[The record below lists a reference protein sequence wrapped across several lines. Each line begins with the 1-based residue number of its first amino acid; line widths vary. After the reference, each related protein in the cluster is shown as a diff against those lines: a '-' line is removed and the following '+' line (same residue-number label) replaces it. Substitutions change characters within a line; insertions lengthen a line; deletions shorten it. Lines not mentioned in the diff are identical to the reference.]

1 MRSRYIAAGVA
12 VAAALSLVP
21 AAGAQESVDDAGTA
35 VSSPTTEPTEPSTP
49 ADEPDEPTDEPT
61 DPTGP
66 ADEPTDEPTD
76 PTEPTTDPTQTPGA
90 VVERVAVEAIV
101 EGNGSMQSVDVA
113 TVAAVAGRLPA
124 NTPVQWKFDGARPDV
139 ARALTAD
146 GRLYVAPAAES
157 TTKIP
162 VIAVETATGRTVLA
176 VDVTITAKAAG
187 KFDNPDATRQPTTA
201 KDIAIIVGSVLGV
214 IGLLAAMVQFLVPGG
229 WDQVIRFY
237 S

>member
-1 MRSRYIAAGVA
+1 MRSRFIAAGVA
-12 VAAALSLVP
+12 VAAAAALSIVP
-21 AAGAQESVDDAGTA
+21 AAGAQEVVDDPDATA
-35 VSSPTTEPTEPSTP
+35 SPADPTASPTGST
-49 ADEPDEPTDEPT
+49 T
-61 DPTGP
+61 DPT
-66 ADEPTDEPTD
+66 ADPTADPTTPSG
-76 PTEPTTDPTQTPGA
+76 PTEPTGEPTQTPGA

-113 TVAAVAGRLPA
+113 TVAAVAERLPA

>member
-21 AAGAQESVDDAGTA
+21 VAGAQEVVDDQAATA
-35 VSSPTTEPTEPSTP
+35 SPAST
-49 ADEPDEPTDEPT
+49 TDEPT
-61 DPTGP
+61 DP
-66 ADEPTDEPTD
+66 AEPTD
-76 PTEPTTDPTQTPGA
+76 PTDEPSEPSQTPDA

-101 EGNGSMQSVDVA
+101 EGNGSMQAVDVA
-113 TVAAVAGRLPA
+113 TIAAVAGRLPA
-124 NTPVQWKFDGARPDV
+124 NTPVQWKFDGERPDA

-146 GRLYVAPAAES
+146 GRLYVAPAMES
-157 TTKIP
+157 TAKIP
-162 VIAVETATGRTVLA
+162 VLAVETATGRTVLA

-229 WDQVIRFY
+229 WGQVIKFY